1 MQGDGTKTAAR
12 ICFACCLAAAASFAS
27 GVALAQR
34 DLGFSFCPPPFAP
47 KCVSNPATYA
57 TQGAMDTCQEDVN
70 RYINSVG
77 AYRLCLMRE
86 TERAVRET
94 NGTLQR
100 WKCGLAAKAV
110 CQ

>member
-1 MQGDGTKTAAR
+1 
-12 ICFACCLAAAASFAS
+12 
-27 GVALAQR
+27 
-34 DLGFSFCPPPFAP
+34 
-47 KCVSNPATYA
+47 
-57 TQGAMDTCQEDVN
+57 MDTCQEDVN